1 MPEEDKERNAKE
13 GTRPEKELGTITF
26 EFCLG
31 SAPEGANWDGIDCDV
46 GNKTE
51 AQVEKK
57 KKMEK
62 EKHKR
67 SIGRNRKIL

>member
-31 SAPEGANWDGIDCDV
+31 SAPEGANWDGMDCDV

-51 AQVEKK
+51 AQVKKQTNKQKKVEK
-57 KKMEK
+57 
-62 EKHKR
+62 
-67 SIGRNRKIL
+67 